1 MYVYLCEDSIEGIF
15 TGVYDAWASGY
26 GHRNIR
32 LRLKAPD
39 TYELFCEY
47 INVQPDENKSR
58 MVGRT
63 LCRHFGQQ
71 VYQDICQAILS
82 QDIRLSSRKLPD
94 KADCVYRTILYG
106 FAMPDCD
113 CHRLMQALGVP
124 YIARL
129 FELSRATSYES
140 HHLLGFLR
148 FRELENGVLFASIH
162 PKNDVL
168 AVLAEHF
175 TDRLPSE
182 HFMIYDGSRRIAA
195 VHKKGS
201 GYLIVDASDLN
212 QDIIH
217 RLSPEEL
224 EYRRLWCS
232 FFESIAIEARRN
244 PKLQSQNIPKRFWK
258 DTVEFQ
264 DQLLCPST
272 P

>member
-1 MYVYLCEDSIEGIF
+1 MYVYLCENSIEGIF

-32 LRLKAPD
+32 LSLDTPD
-39 TYELFCEY
+39 TYELFYEY
-47 INVQPDENKSR
+47 ITVIPDENKSC

-63 LCRHFGQQ
+63 LRRHFGQE

-82 QDIRLSSRKLPD
+82 QDTRRNSHKQLD

-113 CHRLMQALGVP
+113 CHRVLQALGVP
-124 YIARL
+124 YIAHI
-129 FELSRATSYES
+129 FELSRATYYES

-175 TDRLPSE
+175 TDRLPEE
-182 HFMIYDGSRRIAA
+182 HFMIYDGNRRTAA
-195 VHKKGS
+195 IHRAGKG
-201 GYLIVDASDLN
+201 YIIVDASDLN
-212 QDIIH
+212 QEIIH
-217 RLSPEEL
+217 RLSPEE
-224 EYRRLWCS
+224 EAYRKLWCS
-232 FFESIAIEARRN
+232 FFDSIAVDARRN
-244 PKLQSQNIPKRFWK
+244 PKLQSQNIPKRFWA
-258 DTVEFQ
+258 DTVE
-264 DQLLCPST
+264 LVS
-272 P
+272 